1 MANMKGETQDDIS
14 TAHSVV
20 EDELNDILAPLE
32 QLRSKV
38 IERARAEL
46 PTKPQLALGD
56 RVKLTERGVRLW
68 RRQAGI
74 DWPNRRGT
82 VLHITK
88 HSEAHVQWDGRKSTE
103 VLSVVILE
111 RCSSPPS
118 QEV

>member
-1 MANMKGETQDDIS
+1 M
-14 TAHSVV
+14 
-20 EDELNDILAPLE
+20 
-32 QLRSKV
+32 

-46 PTKPQLALGD
+46 STKPQLALGD

-82 VLHITK
+82 VRHITK

-103 VLSVVILE
+103 VLAVVILE
-111 RCSSPPS
+111 RCSSPTS
-118 QEV
+118 EDV